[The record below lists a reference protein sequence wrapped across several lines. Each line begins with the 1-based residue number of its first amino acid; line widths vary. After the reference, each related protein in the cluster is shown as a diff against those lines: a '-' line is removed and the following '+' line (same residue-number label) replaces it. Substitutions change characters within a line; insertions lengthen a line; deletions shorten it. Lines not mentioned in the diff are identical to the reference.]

1 MHPVSC
7 APSESPSRPT
17 AREPTAA
24 AEPADAAPSPAASS
38 SAPSSATTPAATS
51 PLAHDPERDPEQTA
65 ARDDEQQDERNDDPG
80 AGDLGPARFRR
91 RPLVHGIG
99 ERDAEL
105 ASERLGDQI
114 HAEGQALAVL
124 LLRELGHHGIPN
136 PADARVG
143 EESLRTAAGRDEDVA
158 RAGSMVLPRHE
169 QYEDAKILRRVAGL
183 TLRANAPL
191 PSDLN
196 GDVAGRPVADVR
208 QRDDRD
214 FAACL
219 RAHLRNHRLHVPDR
233 GGVQDAR
240 EVVHVSLRGRNADLE
255 EKREADQRV
264 RRESSSSRTWGSK
277 GLMT

>member
-17 AREPTAA
+17 ARESTAA
-24 AEPADAAPSPAASS
+24 AEPPKAPTASS
-38 SAPSSATTPAATS
+38 SAPSSTTTPAPTS
-51 PLAHDPERDPEQTA
+51 ALAQYPERNPEQPA

-91 RPLVHGIG
+91 RPLVLGIG

-124 LLRELGHHGIPN
+124 LLRELGHHSIPN

-143 EESLRTAAGRDEDVA
+143 EESFRTPAGRDEDVA
-158 RAGSMVLPRHE
+158 GAGSMVLPRHE
-169 QYEDAKILRRVAGL
+169 QHDDAKILRPVAGL

-214 FAACL
+214 FAASL
-219 RAHLRNHRLHVPDR
+219 RAHLCNHRLHVPDR
-233 GGVQDAR
+233 GGGQDAR
-240 EVVHVSLRGRNADLE
+240 EVVHVSLRGRNADVE

-264 RRESSSSRTWGSK
+264 RRESSSSRIWGSK